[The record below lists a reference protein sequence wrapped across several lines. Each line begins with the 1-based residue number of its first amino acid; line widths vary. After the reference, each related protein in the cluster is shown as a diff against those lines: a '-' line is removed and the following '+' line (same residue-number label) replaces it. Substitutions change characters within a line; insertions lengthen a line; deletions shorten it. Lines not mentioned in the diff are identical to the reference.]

1 MDAFVHAVA
10 TAVALTN
17 YPISFVYL
25 DYCHQLRVRH
35 LLFFQAKT
43 APGHKCRL
51 YSIGSGRLQVD
62 CAEWF
67 AGDMLGQIALAPDFF
82 RFPYSP
88 QAAQF
93 IALPMGPFSLRRGAA
108 LCPDLRHTAGRRD
121 SWPMPSC
128 WPRLERTVAVVAG
141 GLLATCSGSRSPDSG
156 LFGYRCR
163 QLSRAFAATAR
174 CPFPHPQPLVD
185 LDRKRDRG
193 PRHPCSSG
201 EASRRCRD
209 FPVGFRRNAEA
220 AQARP

>member
-1 MDAFVHAVA
+1 VDAFVHAVA

-88 QAAQF
+88 
-93 IALPMGPFSLRRGAA
+93 LLGLR
-108 LCPDLRHTAGRRD
+108 LYTD
-121 SWPMPSC
+121 
-128 WPRLERTVAVVAG
+128 
-141 GLLATCSGSRSPDSG
+141 
-156 LFGYRCR
+156 
-163 QLSRAFAATAR
+163 
-174 CPFPHPQPLVD
+174 
-185 LDRKRDRG
+185 DR
-193 PRHPCSSG
+193 
-201 EASRRCRD
+201 
-209 FPVGFRRNAEA
+209 
-220 AQARP
+220 